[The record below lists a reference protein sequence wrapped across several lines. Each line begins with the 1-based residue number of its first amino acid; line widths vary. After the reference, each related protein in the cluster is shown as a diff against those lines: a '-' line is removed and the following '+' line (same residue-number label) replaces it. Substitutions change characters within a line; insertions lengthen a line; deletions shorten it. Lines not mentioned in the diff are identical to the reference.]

1 MIKYLLVALLLA
13 SACADDGS
21 DGLFLSPPLPPTAY
35 KGEYYTV
42 QFRVI
47 GIDNPYFSF
56 ENLPSCLKGSPD
68 GTVEGTPDV
77 IGSFAVKV
85 CFKSEH
91 ESGSRNI
98 VVRVAPSV
106 SSTANINTEAGVLSV
121 NQFIVV
127 SSNNSFTYAV
137 GNKVNLNLQAKAG
150 KAPYTWTYNNLPGQ
164 LIGGKD
170 GIISGIFD
178 QEGYYSFSASACDS
192 EGAIADSYFTF
203 NVQPVTAVKSN
214 PLLIQPLFFL
224 KSPTETSPSDMTSS
238 KFSPSSW
245 PPLTPFSLPS
255 RS

>member
-1 MIKYLLVALLLA
+1 MIKYLLVVLLLA
-13 SACADDGS
+13 SACANDSSDD
-21 DGLFLSPPLPPTAY
+21 LFLSPPLPPTAY

-47 GIDNPYFSF
+47 GIDNPIFSF
-56 ENLPSCLKGSPD
+56 ENLPSCLRGSPD
-68 GTVEGTPDV
+68 GTLEGTPDA

-98 VVRVAPSV
+98 VVRVAASV
-106 SSTANINTEAGVLSV
+106 SSTERINTEAGVLAV

-127 SSNNSFTYAV
+127 NSNNSYTYGV

-150 KAPYTWTYNNLPGQ
+150 KAPYTWTYNNLPAQ
-164 LIGGKD
+164 LVGGKE

-192 EGAIADSYFTF
+192 AGAIADSYFTF
-203 NVQPVTAVKSN
+203 NVQPTTAVKSN
-214 PLLIQPLFFL
+214 SLPIQALFCS
-224 KSPTETSPSDMTSS
+224 KSPTETSPSDTTSS
-238 KFSPSSW
+238 RFRPSNWPPPTPSS
-245 PPLTPFSLPS
+245 PPS